1 MSMRWRILLLVLA
14 VLAALAYGVATRE
27 RPDNSIKGAA
37 DITSN
42 APRFGTLEQLV
53 HASDEIVLAEVT
65 AVTPGRTISDPSN
78 ASARIKTQLVELH
91 VVQTLQGAPATPLV
105 LEQEATLADGTPVR
119 VDGVAPV
126 TEGQRGV
133 FFLVRSSAL
142 DVPYRALVGP
152 QGRYIVQGDKL
163 AAAIDDDFTRAIV
176 DAGGPALIRAVAAVR
191 QGP

>member
-14 VLAALAYGVATRE
+14 VVAALAYGVATYDKPNQGRTAE
-27 RPDNSIKGAA
+27 N
-37 DITSN
+37 ITSN
-42 APRFGTLEQLV
+42 APRFTSLEQLV
-53 HASDEIVLAEVT
+53 DASDEIVLAEVT

-78 ASARIKTQLVELH
+78 ARARIRTQLVELH
-91 VVQTLQGAPATPLV
+91 VVQALKGLPAEPLV

-126 TEGQRGV
+126 TKGQRGV
-133 FFLVRSSAL
+133 FFLVRSPAL

-152 QGRYIVQGDKL
+152 QGRYLVRGDKL
-163 AAAIDDDFTRAIV
+163 EAAVEDDLTEAIV
-176 DAGGPALIRAVAAVR
+176 DAGGPALIRAVVAVR